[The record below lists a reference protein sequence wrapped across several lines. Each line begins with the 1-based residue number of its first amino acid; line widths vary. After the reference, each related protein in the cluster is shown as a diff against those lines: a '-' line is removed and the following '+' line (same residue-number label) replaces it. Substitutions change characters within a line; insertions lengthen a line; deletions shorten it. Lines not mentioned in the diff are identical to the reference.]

1 MSDANPMGID
11 NTLFQLQALHTDK
24 TLSTAQSTM
33 GRNQQNKADLEEASC
48 QFESL
53 LLNFMLREMRA
64 TIPESGLFPQSMAQ
78 DIFTSLLDEQYAGV
92 MAQRGG
98 IGLSRLLID
107 QFEK

>member
-1 MSDANPMGID
+1 MSDANPMGMD
-11 NTLFQLQALHTDK
+11 NTLFQLQTSRTDRR
-24 TLSTAQSTM
+24 LSTAQSTM
-33 GRNQQNKADLEEASC
+33 GHDQQKKSDLEEASG

-64 TIPESGLFPQSMAQ
+64 TIPESGLFPPSMAQ
-78 DIFTSLLDEQYAGV
+78 DIFTSMLDEQYAGV

-107 QFEK
+107 QLEK